1 MRLTA
6 AQLAYEAERFDVAAR
21 LAGGIGATSGL
32 GAQGLLTRA
41 WALYKANQTEAA
53 GEAFGEFAR
62 RYPQLPER
70 DEARLMQAQVMLQDN
85 RTADASRLFRT
96 VADSARYESSALG
109 ARTGSA
115 MADAARALVASRTAG
130 LLFLADPAAGKTVAL
145 ADAAGSDVSVLAA
158 AVSDSIHTAPR
169 PADPE
174 IVSLT
179 DVEARLA
186 AAGPPVQTVPRRVLF
201 VPTSATNTRVEYAQ
215 RAQALFDA
223 DAAVALAQFRV
234 QAAMDAQARQITMLQ
249 ALQARIAGDTSGV
262 NAMFRRLSA
271 AQDSLGRL
279 NTHLD
284 VAASRLREMFR
295 LQVATTRSIA
305 EENQRM
311 IDSVRGQMSSV
322 MASVDQE
329 ILNTEASTAQT
340 YRAIAEL
347 IDGNIDRAV
356 GTHPV
361 FARRDSVRARGEQS
375 RVALAAAQNALTGLQ
390 MALSSELTRLQG
402 NDAASALRPALAS
415 AQTRRAAAEGVL
427 VAVVQRELDARAT
440 ELIASL
446 RRDTEAAEFGS
457 ASASFFQALEAQGR
471 TPNAPAGTTGA
482 AGGMT
487 IAPEARPAPVATTS
501 RPQQ

>member
-1 MRLTA
+1 
-6 AQLAYEAERFDVAAR
+6 
-21 LAGGIGATSGL
+21 
-32 GAQGLLTRA
+32 
-41 WALYKANQTEAA
+41 
-53 GEAFGEFAR
+53 
-62 RYPQLPER
+62 
-70 DEARLMQAQVMLQDN
+70 
-85 RTADASRLFRT
+85 
-96 VADSARYESSALG
+96 
-109 ARTGSA
+109 
-115 MADAARALVASRTAG
+115 
-130 LLFLADPAAGKTVAL
+130 
-145 ADAAGSDVSVLAA
+145 
-158 AVSDSIHTAPR
+158 
-169 PADPE
+169 
-174 IVSLT
+174 
-179 DVEARLA
+179 
-186 AAGPPVQTVPRRVLF
+186 
-201 VPTSATNTRVEYAQ
+201 
-215 RAQALFDA
+215 
-223 DAAVALAQFRV
+223 
-234 QAAMDAQARQITMLQ
+234 
-249 ALQARIAGDTSGV
+249 
-262 NAMFRRLSA
+262 
-271 AQDSLGRL
+271 
-279 NTHLD
+279 
-284 VAASRLREMFR
+284 
-295 LQVATTRSIA
+295 
-305 EENQRM
+305 M

-329 ILNTEASTAQT
+329 ILATEASTAQT

-347 IDGNIDRAV
+347 IDSNIDRAV